1 MRNSTGALKGS
12 ATIIIVEDDPTLQN
26 LLDQFLTQEGYEVVT
41 AANGSEALKKLDRPE
56 TDPDLI
62 ITDVSL
68 PGMDGFTL
76 LEKIREKNAGVPVLF
91 MTGLGLDTLER
102 AGSLQPDAVL
112 KKPVKLADIISTVKR
127 FADAKKPE

>member
-1 MRNSTGALKGS
+1 MRKSTGALKGS
-12 ATIIIVEDDPTLQN
+12 ATIIIVEDDPTLLN
-26 LLDQFLTQEGYEVVT
+26 LLHQFLTQEGYEVIT

-56 TDPDLI
+56 TNPDLI

-76 LEKIREKNAGVPVLF
+76 LERIREKNASVPVLF